1 MNIQCWFLLE
11 LTGLI
16 SLPSSATVAA
26 AAKSFQSCPTLSGPM
41 DCNMPGFSV
50 LRCLPQFAQT
60 HVHWVNDAIQPSHP
74 LLPSSYP
81 ALNLSQHQDFFSI
94 GWLFVSGGQ
103 SIRVSASVLPMNI
116 QDWFSLGSPWS
127 PRDSQESSPV
137 LWTLWERERVGR
149 FGRMALKHVK
159 YHVWNE
165 MPVQVQCTI
174 LDAWG

>member
-1 MNIQCWFLLE
+1 MVLHLSYVNLSGVSPSILKNYSLHPLVYQIL
-11 LTGLI
+11 GLCFVC
-16 SLPSSATVAA
+16 SVT
-26 AAKSFQSCPTLSGPM
+26 KSCPTLSGPM

-116 QDWFSLGSPWS
+116 QGWFPLGLTGWSSWFS
-127 PRDSQESSPV
+127 
-137 LWTLWERERVGR
+137 
-149 FGRMALKHVK
+149 
-159 YHVWNE
+159 
-165 MPVQVQCTI
+165 
-174 LDAWG
+174 